1 MESLDQQLDDIL
13 ESLSPLQTDWM
24 DETAEKAITKLQ
36 NLPVKPTYS
45 IEDIQSLLDDNFT
58 EGLLCCRLFLGLS
71 KDRMERELRSHL
83 GDGGIGIK
91 RYKQD
96 PVAFLS
102 VVSELGLLEEMSTI
116 INYKPVWYDILK
128 ERLRSG
134 RGSAIEGQKR
144 GRGLEDFSEEVI
156 REVFQTTYEARCT
169 FGGIKGHTA
178 KCDFAIPDKER
189 PRILIESKGYGATGS
204 KMSDI
209 IGDLDAI
216 VEAKRHDTAFL
227 FVTDGAT
234 WNARISDLRK
244 IVERQNDGKIAR
256 IYTTKMRQQFL
267 EDLRTLKEEYN
278 I

>member
-1 MESLDQQLDDIL
+1 MEFLDQQLDDIRK
-13 ESLSPLQTDWM
+13 SLSPLQTDWM
-24 DETAEKAITKLQ
+24 DEIAEKAITKLQ
-36 NLPVKPTYS
+36 DLPIKPNYT

-71 KDRMERELRSHL
+71 KDRMETELRSHL
-83 GDGGIGIK
+83 EGGGIGIK

-102 VVSELGLLEEMSTI
+102 VLSELGILEEMSTI

-134 RGSAIEGQKR
+134 RGSAIEGQRR
-144 GRGLEDFSEEVI
+144 GRELEDFSEEVI
-156 REVFQTTYEARCT
+156 KEVFQTNYELRCT
-169 FGGIKGHTA
+169 FGGIQGRTA
-178 KCDFAIPDKER
+178 KCDFAIPNKNR

-216 VEAKRHDTAFL
+216 VKAKRHDTTFI
-227 FVTDGAT
+227 FVTDGTT
-234 WNARISDLRK
+234 WNSRISDLRK
-244 IVERQNDGKIAR
+244 IVDRQNDGKIFR
-256 IYTTKMRQQFL
+256 IYTTKMRGQFL
-267 EDLRTLKEEYN
+267 EDLRTLKGEHG